1 MNIETKEYKIDYNVF
16 NGYPCVQ
23 CSSRTCT
30 SMCSTTILDLPTEIF
45 ESVILPY
52 LRDEDILNFGRIGIK
67 RFEDIANG
75 YLKDNK
81 CK

>member
-1 MNIETKEYKIDYNVF
+1 MIDYNVF

-23 CSSRTCT
+23 CNSKTCSSMNTC
-30 SMCSTTILDLPTEIF
+30 TTILDLPTEIF
-45 ESVILPY
+45 EGVIFPY

-75 YLKDNK
+75 YLEDNK